1 MKKHINKHIANNL
14 QLLSDNHYFTITKVP
29 LRVKGCTL
37 QVLSYVQ
44 EGRANMP
51 KVHKTLTLIVFPRK
65 RGKLCLPSLASAF
78 SSCPASG
85 FPWTHL
91 GLDSVFLPVA

>member
-1 MKKHINKHIANNL
+1 MKEHINKHIAKTL

-37 QVLSYVQ
+37 QAQSYAR

-51 KVHKTLTLIVFPRK
+51 KVHKTLTLIPPGNGGSGVS
-65 RGKLCLPSLASAF
+65 GTLA
-78 SSCPASG
+78 
-85 FPWTHL
+85 
-91 GLDSVFLPVA
+91 